1 MGDRKNFNCESFA
14 SMRADKD
21 EIVAVGPLKAEGAP
35 VPGAG
40 FSPEAVPGNSAE
52 NEETPARIS
61 HFEESMLNV
70 VDKHWNS
77 FENPFERS
85 V

>member
-1 MGDRKNFNCESFA
+1 
-14 SMRADKD
+14 
-21 EIVAVGPLKAEGAP
+21 LKAEGAP

-61 HFEESMLNV
+61 HFEESMLDV
-70 VDKHWNS
+70 VDKDGNS
-77 FENPFERS
+77 FGKS
-85 V
+85 VRTKRLRTARARVEKLT